1 MSLHSFALQEKI
13 YSTLNDDGTLGGLIT
28 GVFDSV
34 PDGTSLPVVV
44 IGQQSSSDNGSKTLD
59 GRDYL
64 FNIDVFSDYR
74 GMKELKN
81 IQKEIYRLLHE
92 SSLSVSGA
100 SFVDCRCEFTQD
112 ILEDDGITRHGVMRF
127 RAFVTDS

>member
-1 MSLHSFALQEKI
+1 MALHSFALQERV
-13 YSTLNDDGTLGGLIT
+13 YSTLNGDGTLGGLIN

-34 PDGTSLPVVV
+34 PDGQTLPVVI
-44 IGQQSSSDNGSKTLD
+44 IGAQSTSDNGSKTLD
-59 GRDYL
+59 GRDYI
-64 FNIDVFSDYR
+64 FNVDVYSDYR
-74 GMKELKN
+74 GMKEIKN

-100 SFVDCRCEFTQD
+100 SFVDCRCEFTTD

-127 RAFVTDS
+127 RAFVMDN

>member
-1 MSLHSFALQEKI
+1 MALHSFALQERV
-13 YSTLNDDGTLGGLIT
+13 YSTLNGDGTLGGLIN

-34 PDGTSLPVVV
+34 PDGQTLPVVI
-44 IGQQSSSDNGSKTLD
+44 IGEQSTSDNGSKTLD
-59 GRDYL
+59 GRDYI
-64 FNIDVFSDYR
+64 FNVDVYSDYR
-74 GMKELKN
+74 GMKEIKN

-100 SFVDCRCEFTQD
+100 SFVDCRCEFTTD

-127 RAFVTDS
+127 RAFVMDN

>member
-1 MSLHSFALQEKI
+1 MSLHSFALQEAI
-13 YSTLNDDGTLGGLIT
+13 YSTLNGDATLTGLIT
-28 GVFDSV
+28 GIFDSV
-34 PDGTSLPVVV
+34 PDDSTLPVVIV
-44 IGQQSSSDNGSKTLD
+44 GPQTTNDNGSKTLD
-59 GRDYL
+59 GRDYI
-64 FNIDVFSDYR
+64 FNVDVYSDYR
-74 GMKELKN
+74 GMKEIKN

-100 SFVDCRCEFTQD
+100 SFVDCRCEFTTD